1 MVDEGGAGHACDA
14 AVVLAFSLLG
24 KRWNGMIIDALGPG
38 PLSFVALRRA
48 VVGISDAMLSDRVA
62 ELAEAGV
69 VSRTVDS
76 GPPVAV
82 AYALTQSGR
91 DLVPLLQQLGTWA
104 SANLTKA

>member
-1 MVDEGGAGHACDA
+1 MATENGSEHACDA

-24 KRWNGMIIDALGPG
+24 KRWNGMIIDALGDA

-48 VVGISDAMLSDRVA
+48 VSGISDAMLSDRVS

-69 VSRTVDS
+69 VSRSVDA

-82 AYALTQSGR
+82 TYALTRSGR

-104 SANLTKA
+104 SANLTRA